1 MTYDEIITM
10 ISRARKIIEEAV
22 AGCHYMK
29 DKDADN
35 AVAYR
40 IAASELTQ
48 AGEMITQTLLQVSR
62 IENPGTDLEALELSV
77 RTYNILKRAGVGTI
91 EQLVGRSQNEV
102 IRIRGMGSRSYN
114 EIVEHL
120 EARGLSL
127 RRY

>member
-35 AVAYR
+35 AVVYR

-77 RTYNILKRAGVGTI
+77 RTYNILKRAGIDTI
-91 EQLVGRSQNEV
+91 EQLVGRSQNELT
-102 IRIRGMGSRSYN
+102 RIRGMGYRGYS
-114 EIVEHL
+114 EIVERL